1 MMYRN
6 ILLTIATLAVL
17 IGGGAYAYVT
27 INEHT
32 SKQNNYSEQKEARK
46 QCSNNIPDED
56 NSLNG
61 YGMTGYENYT
71 NYPKFDRCM
80 ASKGF

>member
-1 MMYRN
+1 M
-6 ILLTIATLAVL
+6 
-17 IGGGAYAYVT
+17 
-27 INEHT
+27 
-32 SKQNNYSEQKEARK
+32 QKEARK

-80 ASKGF
+80 AGKGF